1 MHMRKARLFRKA
13 VTILAIMAALLGVV
27 HVAQP
32 VAVRPGML
40 ALNYVENSPRISS
53 AGMPTRRQ
61 FAAIADA
68 GFDVVV
74 NLAPSGALGAHENE
88 RTLVEQRGMRYF
100 NIPVN
105 FDSPRKEDFERLAQI
120 LRDNGDRRIL
130 VHCQMNLRA
139 STFVFLYRVI
149 ELGEDPDRAFDDL
162 EHVWLPS
169 SRWREF
175 IREILAAN
183 GKQLPLQLES

>member
-1 MHMRKARLFRKA
+1 MKTAWLRRA
-13 VTILAIMAALLGVV
+13 VLIVASVAALLGVA

-32 VAVRPGML
+32 VAIRPGTL

-61 FAAIADA
+61 FASIANA
-68 GFDVVV
+68 GFDAVV
-74 NLAPSGALGAHENE
+74 NLAPSGVFGAHEDE
-88 RTLVEQRGMRYF
+88 RTLVEQQRMRYF
-100 NIPVN
+100 NVPVD
-105 FDSPRKEDFERLAQI
+105 FDSPRKEDFERFAQI
-120 LRDNGDRRIL
+120 LRDNADRRIL

-139 STFVFLYRVI
+139 STFVYLYRVI
-149 ELGEDPDRAFDDL
+149 ELGEDTDRAFDDV

-175 IREILAAN
+175 IREILTAK
-183 GKQLPLQLES
+183 GKPLPLQLES

>member
-1 MHMRKARLFRKA
+1 MKP
-13 VTILAIMAALLGVV
+13 ALLRRAVLAVAIIGALVGVV
-27 HVAQP
+27 QVAQP
-32 VAVRPGML
+32 VAIRPGTL

-61 FAAIADA
+61 FASIANA

-74 NLAPSGALGAHENE
+74 NLAPAGVLGAHEDE
-88 RTLVEQRGMRYF
+88 QTLVEQQRMRYF
-100 NIPVN
+100 NVPVN
-105 FDSPRKEDFERLAQI
+105 FDSPRKEDFERFAQV
-120 LRDNGDRRIL
+120 LRDNGDRRVL
-130 VHCQMNLRA
+130 VHCQMSLRA

-149 ELGEDPDRAFDDL
+149 ELGEDTDRAFDDV

-175 IREILAAN
+175 VREILTAN
-183 GKQLPLQLES
+183 GKPLPLQLES